1 MDNLL
6 WHSNAP
12 FAGTGYAQQT
22 SLFLPHLAE
31 HFNLGC
37 SCFYGVEGCI
47 IPWNG
52 VPLYPAL
59 GATHGNETIL
69 DHARVHFGPDLRA
82 GTVVTLMDVWV
93 LSAPVWRQLNVASW
107 VPVDHEPVPRPVAAY
122 FHDTGAVPIAMSR
135 FGERMLTDAGLDPLY
150 CPHAVDTEVYR
161 PLDKAE
167 SREATGIPDDAFVI
181 GMVAANKGNP
191 SRKCF
196 TEALQA
202 FRRFHARHPEARLY
216 LHTEATGLFD
226 GVNLPQLVRD
236 ADVDPDTVIFPDQY
250 RVKHFPFD
258 AETMAKIYSSFD
270 VLLAASAGE
279 GFGVPVIEAQACSV
293 PVVVSDFSA
302 QPELVGAGWLVEGTK
317 TYTAIGSWQFRP
329 SVDDIVDALRQAY
342 GQTREHRAKAR
353 DFALAYDVNRVFDE
367 FMMPALDQVRERY
380 EDREPMEL
388 AA

>member
-1 MDNLL
+1 MDKLI

-12 FAGTGYAQQT
+12 HAGTGYAQQT
-22 SLFLPHLAE
+22 SIFLPRLAE
-31 HFNLGC
+31 HYEVGC
-37 SCFYGVEGCI
+37 SCFYGVEGSI
-47 IPWNG
+47 IAWNG
-52 VPLYPAL
+52 IPLYPAL
-59 GATHGNETIL
+59 GQTHGNETIL

-122 FHDTGAVPIAMSR
+122 FRETGAVPIAMSR
-135 FGERMLTDAGLDPLY
+135 FGERMLTEAGLDPLY
-150 CPHAVDTEVYR
+150 CPHAVDTKTYR

-167 SREATGIPDDAFVI
+167 AREATGIPADAFVI

-196 TEALQA
+196 TEAILA
-202 FRRFHARHPEARLY
+202 FKRFHARHPEARLY

-226 GVNLPQLVRD
+226 GVNLPQLIGD
-236 ADVDPDTVIFPDQY
+236 AGVDPDTVIFPDQY

-258 AETMAKIYSSFD
+258 GGTMAKIYSSFD

-279 GFGVPVIEAQACSV
+279 GFGVPAIEAQSCGI
-293 PVVVSDFSA
+293 PVIASDFSA

-317 TYTAIGSWQFRP
+317 TYTPIGSWQFRP
-329 SVDDIVDALRQAY
+329 SVDDMVDALRQAY

-353 DFALAYDVNRVFDE
+353 EFALGYDVDRVFADY
-367 FMMPALDQVRERY
+367 MLPTLDAVRKRC
-380 EDREPMEL
+380 EDRQPVTL